1 MVGRRIARS
10 GRLDPIPTAIPHPVE
25 SRTVAARI
33 AQGAAGTI
41 LGSVLTVRVQYE
53 SMTMFNVFSST
64 DYHSMRASTPAETAV
79 KRLSG
84 IGEVLSGLDLSAVH
98 TQDDMARALWT
109 LDTADKCIRTIL
121 AEFRTERTTDVVRK
135 AKSLIDMIEQ
145 ARDEIS
151 GYGDGGNS
159 LS

>member
-1 MVGRRIARS
+1 
-10 GRLDPIPTAIPHPVE
+10 
-25 SRTVAARI
+25 
-33 AQGAAGTI
+33 
-41 LGSVLTVRVQYE
+41 
-53 SMTMFNVFSST
+53 MFNAFSST

-121 AEFRTERTTDVVRK
+121 AEFRTERTADVVRK

-151 GYGDGGNS
+151 GYGDGGNI